1 MRAALLFT
9 EAHLCFCCVCRVLSR
24 VPPLRFTVA
33 EHVSG
38 TSLAKSS
45 VARNIKKSILES
57 YPPLDSPADQPDKD
71 GHLDRILGD
80 KKTPLF
86 VVKCHDRIQMIA
98 VEKQPKFFQTHD
110 EQWLPLLRLLHSFPD
125 MLPTVQVDRGAIKFV
140 LKGADIM
147 APGLTSAGGSLGS
160 KPLAVDTYVAIKAE
174 GKEKILA
181 IGKMAMSTDDIR
193 KINKGTAITNLHFLN
208 DGLWNCTSIE

>member
-1 MRAALLFT
+1 M
-9 EAHLCFCCVCRVLSR
+9 
-24 VPPLRFTVA
+24 
-33 EHVSG
+33 SG
-38 TSLAKSS
+38 SSLAKSS

-80 KKTPLF
+80 KKTPLY

-98 VEKQPKFFQTHD
+98 VNKEPKFFQTHE
-110 EQWLPLLRLLHSFPD
+110 EQWLPLLRLLHTFPD

-147 APGLTSAGGSLGS
+147 APGLTSAGGNLGS
-160 KPLAVDTYVAIKAE
+160 KPLAAETYVAIKAE

-193 KINKGTAITNLHFLN
+193 KINKGTAITNLHYLN
-208 DGLWNCTSIE
+208 DGLWNCASVE